1 MSSLSAGRSG
11 AWTAGFPDDEAG
23 KTVWSFRCVLGGTTT
38 RCLHEAVA
46 PVADVSQAEILGH
59 RPQTHLALPG
69 HRPTACSNASPH
81 PGLRPALRLRSSPVA
96 KHSNRGCT
104 STITN
109 EPTAPSG
116 ALTPVSRRRGGRG
129 PVRSESFARTAR
141 GTSGSRVD
149 PCCALS
155 SGQLLSHTTT
165 PAVSHKRR
173 SVTAQSRA

>member
-1 MSSLSAGRSG
+1 MPGRQGFQTMRQGKLSGASDACLAGRRRG
-11 AWTAGFPDDEAG
+11 AFMTQ
-23 KTVWSFRCVLGGTTT
+23 L
-38 RCLHEAVA
+38 
-46 PVADVSQAEILGH
+46 
-59 RPQTHLALPG
+59 
-69 HRPTACSNASPH
+69 
-81 PGLRPALRLRSSPVA
+81 LRSRTFRRPRFLGIVHKRTWPYPATDQRHVRTLHRTLAYALHYDSEAAPLRSTPTVAALQQSP
-96 KHSNRGCT
+96 T
-104 STITN
+104 S
-109 EPTAPSG
+109 PQRPRG

>member
-81 PGLRPALRLRSSPVA
+81 PGLRPALRLRSSPLRSTPTVA
-96 KHSNRGCT
+96 ALQQSPT
-104 STITN
+104 S
-109 EPTAPSG
+109 PQRPRG